1 MQNCTAKG
9 SKPET
14 VCVNRFL
21 VFVFEALT
29 LLEGSGLGVD
39 QIDQVTS
46 AVVGGAKAGQAPLR
60 CVCVCVC
67 VCARAR
73 VCVYKVQPSKNFAS
87 LFLEIIISALY

>member
-60 CVCVCVC
+60 CVCVCV
-67 VCARAR
+67 RAR
-73 VCVYKVQPSKNFAS
+73 VCVQS
-87 LFLEIIISALY
+87 SAV

>member
-1 MQNCTAKG
+1 M
-9 SKPET
+9 
-14 VCVNRFL
+14 
-21 VFVFEALT
+21 
-29 LLEGSGLGVD
+29 D

-60 CVCVCVC
+60 GG
-67 VCARAR
+67 

>member
-14 VCVNRFL
+14 VCVNRSL
-21 VFVFEALT
+21 VFVFDALT

-60 CVCVCVC
+60 GG
-67 VCARAR
+67 